1 MDDASKRISIAAHLA
16 RAHDD
21 LGTAR
26 NDWAYGHWRGAA
38 NRAYYA
44 VFHAASAALL
54 WLGIERARHAGV
66 LAAFGEFLIKPGL
79 IAPEFGQIYNRIRQA
94 REMQDYDLMAVPLTA
109 VEVERI
115 VGEVE
120 RFITQMESYL
130 HQVGAV

>member
-1 MDDASKRISIAAHLA
+1 MDDASKRIAIAAHLA
-16 RAHDD
+16 RAKDD

-26 NDWAYGHWRGAA
+26 DNCAHGHWRGAA

-54 WLGIERARHAGV
+54 WLGIERARHVGV
-66 LAAFGEFLIKPGL
+66 QAAFGEFLIKPGL
-79 IAPEFGQIYNRIRQA
+79 IAPEFGQIYNRIRQV

-109 VEVERI
+109 VEAERL
-115 VGEVE
+115 VGEAE
-120 RFITQMESYL
+120 RFVAQMESYL